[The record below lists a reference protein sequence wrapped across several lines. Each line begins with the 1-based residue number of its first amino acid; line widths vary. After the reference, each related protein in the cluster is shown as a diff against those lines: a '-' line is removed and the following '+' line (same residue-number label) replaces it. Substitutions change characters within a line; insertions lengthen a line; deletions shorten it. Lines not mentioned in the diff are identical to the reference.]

1 MKKFVLWSVLVCA
14 VFCFSAGGAWASD
27 MKPFPAADFTLQD
40 INQDMFSLS
49 SLQGKKPVLLF
60 FWTTWCPFCQKEL
73 QVLNDM
79 YPRLYKDGLEVWSID
94 VGELPDKV
102 REHIS
107 DLRLSYRVLLDKDT
121 AVSNSFKL
129 VGVPTYILVD
139 KDGQVIFR
147 DNFLPMDY
155 KDKLGL

>member
-1 MKKFVLWSVLVCA
+1 MKKVTLVCLLICA
-14 VFCFSAGGAWASD
+14 VFCFMTSSWAKD
-27 MKPFPAADFTLQD
+27 VKPYQAADFTLQD

-79 YPRLYKDGLEVWSID
+79 YPKLYKDGLEVWSVD
-94 VGELPDKV
+94 VGEMPDKV
-102 REHIS
+102 RDHIS
-107 DLRLSYRVLLDKDT
+107 GMRLSYRVLLDKDT

-129 VGVPTYILVD
+129 VGVPTYVLVD
-139 KDGQVIFR
+139 KDGQVVFQ
-147 DNFLPMDY
+147 DNFLPTDY
-155 KDKLGL
+155 KDRLGM